1 MKKNKFIVYDP
12 EFINMGHYS
21 RLNKYILELLTKI
34 KKVDEIIYFGKN
46 IYKNKKIKF
55 KRLPSLS
62 TYNYRYSSKY
72 KKVFFSFFEIL
83 KTLKVVFKLKKESKG
98 ATLILLSEGSIFLNL
113 FMFLFFKSPFIIYS
127 ITIRNFY
134 RKGFIGWLFKII
146 YKLNYFKSESIIVT
160 DKIFQ
165 SNLKKMK
172 FKNVFILPER
182 NL

>member
-1 MKKNKFIVYDP
+1 M
-12 EFINMGHYS
+12 
-21 RLNKYILELLTKI
+21 
-34 KKVDEIIYFGKN
+34 
-46 IYKNKKIKF
+46 
-55 KRLPSLS
+55 
-62 TYNYRYSSKY
+62 
-72 KKVFFSFFEIL
+72 
-83 KTLKVVFKLKKESKG
+83 KKESKG